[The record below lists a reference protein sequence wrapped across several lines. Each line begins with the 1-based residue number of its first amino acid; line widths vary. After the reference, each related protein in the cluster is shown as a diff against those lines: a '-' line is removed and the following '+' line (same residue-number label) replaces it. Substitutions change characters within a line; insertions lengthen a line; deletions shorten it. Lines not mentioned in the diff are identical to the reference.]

1 MIGETFAQGNS
12 LLHRLDPRGKL
23 VAAALLALPLAFSHR
38 IDTLLSGLALALCLV
53 MLARLPV
60 REVAR
65 RLLFANIFLLFFWL
79 LLPFT
84 YGEETSSLGPLPVNG
99 EGLLLAARLTVR
111 TNAIVMVFMAL
122 VATSSIVTLGH
133 TLHNL
138 AVPAKLVYLLLFTF
152 RYIHVMETEYRKL
165 HNAMLIRGFRPQT
178 GMHTYRS
185 YAHLIGMLL
194 VRSSNRAQRVYEA
207 MLCRGFHGRFHS
219 LYRFSLTRMD
229 ILFGMFVLLA
239 LTMLVYLE
247 WLKWI

>member
-1 MIGETFAQGNS
+1 MIGETFAHGKS

-23 VAAALLALPLAFSHR
+23 LAAALLVFPLAFCHR
-38 IDTLLSGLALALCLV
+38 AGTILSALALALCLV
-53 MLARLPV
+53 LLARLPG

-84 YGEETSSLGPLPVNG
+84 YGEQTSSLGPLPING
-99 EGLLLAARLTVR
+99 EGLLFAARLTVK

-133 TLHNL
+133 ALHSL
-138 AVPAKLVYLLLFTF
+138 SVPAKLVYLLLFTF

-178 GMHTYRS
+178 DMHTYRS
-185 YAHLIGMLL
+185 YAYLIGMLL
-194 VRSSNRAQRVYEA
+194 VRSSNRAQRVSEA

-219 LYRFSLTRMD
+219 LYRFSLTRTD
-229 ILFGMFVLLA
+229 VLFGVLVLLA
-239 LTMLVYLE
+239 VTMLVYLE